1 MAGRFE
7 HYSDFGS
14 RMTGKLALRYQPSR
28 QLTLRGAASTG
39 FRAPGISQ
47 EFFSKV
53 VTNVIAGVPVQVGIF
68 PVNTHAARVL
78 GAKPLRDETSVN
90 LSGGFAYSPTGNV
103 TFTADY
109 FYIKIDHRI
118 MLSATFLQDS
128 TVRILVDSGVT
139 GVGAVQYFTNGLNTR
154 TQGVD
159 VTANLRVPEV
169 GGGTLDWTA
178 GVNWTKNK
186 ITSVDSLP
194 PIFKGTGETGLI
206 DSVTWIGITE
216 ERPDWRG
223 TLTGQYSV
231 SRFHALARASY
242 FGKFSSAQP
251 GYCDRCRDSY
261 GGKTLV
267 DAEMGY
273 RFNGVDLSVGVRN
286 IFDTYPDQP
295 KSLALVDPSD
305 PSQGTA
311 KDWNNNYGVFPWAA
325 ASPFGYNGRYL
336 YTRAS
341 IPLSR

>member
-1 MAGRFE
+1 
-7 HYSDFGS
+7 
-14 RMTGKLALRYQPSR
+14 
-28 QLTLRGAASTG
+28 
-39 FRAPGISQ
+39 
-47 EFFSKV
+47 
-53 VTNVIAGVPVQVGIF
+53 VIGGVPEQVGIF
-68 PVNTHAARVL
+68 PVGTHAARVL
-78 GAKPLRDETSVN
+78 GSKPLRDETSVN

-103 TFTADY
+103 TLTADY

-118 MLSATFLQDS
+118 MLGATFDDS
-128 TVRILVDSGVT
+128 VTLAILADSGIT
-139 GVGAVQYFTNGLNTR
+139 GVNGVQYFTNGLDTR

-178 GVNWTKNK
+178 AVNWTKNE
-186 ITSVDSLP
+186 IAHVDPLP
-194 PIFKGTGETGLI
+194 AILVARNSTEPGLI

-286 IFDTYPDQP
+286 VFDTYPDQP

-325 ASPFGYNGRYL
+325 ASPFGYNGRYI

>member
-1 MAGRFE
+1 
-7 HYSDFGS
+7 
-14 RMTGKLALRYQPSR
+14 
-28 QLTLRGAASTG
+28 
-39 FRAPGISQ
+39 
-47 EFFSKV
+47 
-53 VTNVIAGVPVQVGIF
+53 
-68 PVNTHAARVL
+68 
-78 GAKPLRDETSVN
+78 
-90 LSGGFAYSPTGNV
+90 NV
-103 TFTADY
+103 TLTADY

-118 MLSATFLQDS
+118 MLSGTFGAPPGHDS
-128 TVRILVDSGVT
+128 TLKILVDSGVT
-139 GVGAVQYFTNGLNTR
+139 GIQALQYFTNGLDTR

-159 VTANLRVPEV
+159 VTANLRVPQV

-178 GVNWTKNK
+178 AVNWTKNE
-186 ITSVDSLP
+186 ITRVDSLA

-242 FGKFSSAQP
+242 LGKFSSAQP

-267 DAEMGY
+267 DAELGY
-273 RFNGVDLSVGVRN
+273 RFNSVDLSVGGRN

-305 PSQGTA
+305 PSAGTA
-311 KDWNNNYGVFPWAA
+311 TDWNNNYGRLHWAA
-325 ASPFGYNGRYL
+325 AYAFGYHGHYL
-336 YTRAS
+336 HPRQAMQ
-341 IPLSR
+341 